1 MKNAVIAAII
11 RIGAQLETSIN
22 ICAVGK
28 IHMEKWE
35 TGILPRTEHAEH
47 GISGTMENML
57 KLVQP
62 PPESVVKLW

>member
-11 RIGAQLETSIN
+11 RIGAQLEMSIN

-35 TGILPRTEHAEH
+35 TGILPRTGRVEH
-47 GISGTMENML
+47 GIRETMESIL